1 MRFVDDGVL
10 TGVFRDPFADPNA
23 PTEEEVEEDGGDGG
37 EVVDLTIGPSL
48 KVGDNVKVIS
58 TKGKQSKQPIVH
70 THVEGSDGGVCS
82 VGLVG
87 KVVRVLPQKAYPK
100 NVVVKFDNVDCGE
113 NDNDNDGLSFEAHF
127 LPGQLCK
134 E

>member
-23 PTEEEVEEDGGDGG
+23 PTEEEEENGGDG
-37 EVVDLTIGPSL
+37 EVVDLTVGPSL

-58 TKGKQSKQPIVH
+58 TKGKQSKPIVH

-82 VGLVG
+82 LGLVG

-100 NVVVKFDNVDCGE
+100 NVVVKFDNVDCGGDE
-113 NDNDNDGLSFEAHF
+113 NDNDNGLSFEAHF